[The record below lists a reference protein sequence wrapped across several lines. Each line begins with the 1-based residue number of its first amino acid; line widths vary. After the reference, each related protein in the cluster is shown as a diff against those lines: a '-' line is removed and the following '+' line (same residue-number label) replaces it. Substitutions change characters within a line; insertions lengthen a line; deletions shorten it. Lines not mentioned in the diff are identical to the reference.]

1 MCVPVTWRKKKK
13 KKKGW
18 VGVVGGGWGEKQ
30 EEKEGE
36 SQTHN
41 AFDERNPH
49 SRFLSDFKTKHNH
62 KLVSPFFCFCF
73 VLFVF

>member
-1 MCVPVTWRKKKK
+1 M
-13 KKKGW
+13 
-18 VGVVGGGWGEKQ
+18 GGGGGEKQ

-62 KLVSPFFCFCF
+62 KLVSPFFVLFCF
-73 VLFVF
+73 ICFLFVKESTAGSCLV